1 MKFSNDETKV
11 VYNFIKKNM
20 EKFCCISSS
29 LELEMRVR
37 AYNSEIGLE
46 EEDSDGE
53 SDEGIEWVCFD
64 ELFKIYDNMKID
76 DRRLLQCEQPDYLRV
91 NELKEWKERMK
102 KLGCVIEKYDVRDN
116 SFVFRPIRAIET
128 KQRGFQIVDRVVER
142 YGSMKYS
149 AIMYIAK
156 IKLNPEKYNI
166 TKHLETSSV
175 PMRYC

>member
-20 EKFCCISSS
+20 MKFCCITSS

-37 AYNSEIGLE
+37 AYNSEIGLT

-64 ELFKIYDNMKID
+64 ELFKIYENMKID
-76 DRRLLQCEQPDYLRV
+76 DRLAQCKQPDYLRV
-91 NELKEWKERMK
+91 NELKDWKERMK
-102 KLGCVIEKYDVRDN
+102 KLGCVIEKYEVRDN
-116 SFVFRPIRAIET
+116 EYVFRPIRAIET
-128 KQRGFQIVDRVVER
+128 KQRGFQIVDRVIER

-156 IKLNPEKYNI
+156 IKLDPEKYII
-166 TKHLETSSV
+166 TKYLETSVIS
-175 PMRYC
+175 MRYC